1 MHDHQAGGAHEGAK
15 YSLHLLE
22 RVVIGL
28 GERRILGGQV
38 KSLDFFDFFYFL
50 LHLPRRTLNVY
61 FFFFDISDFLFYFF
75 YNLRS

>member
-1 MHDHQAGGAHEGAK
+1 M
-15 YSLHLLE
+15 
-22 RVVIGL
+22 
-28 GERRILGGQV
+28 